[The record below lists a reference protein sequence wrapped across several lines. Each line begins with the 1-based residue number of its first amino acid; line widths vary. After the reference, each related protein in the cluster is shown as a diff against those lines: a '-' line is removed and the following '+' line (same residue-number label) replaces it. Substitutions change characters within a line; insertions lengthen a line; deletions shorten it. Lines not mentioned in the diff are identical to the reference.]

1 VGFARS
7 GGASAVRRSQERT
20 QGSNQTGE
28 NDMTIPE
35 LLQTFASLSD
45 EDKAMY
51 IAYESMAKAAF
62 LSFAN
67 DAQMTCDSDAEIT
80 HQLASV
86 VSGVVREAFIAM
98 KAIHGEDGVEMFATV
113 LRAVVAQT
121 IEDLESTT

>member
-1 VGFARS
+1 
-7 GGASAVRRSQERT
+7 
-20 QGSNQTGE
+20 
-28 NDMTIPE
+28 MTIPE

-86 VSGVVREAFIAM
+86 VSGVVRETFIAM

-121 IEDLESTT
+121 IEDLERTT